1 MPSIGS
7 LIASRVLPLLLV
19 ITSTYLVPWIQ
30 RKYLISG
37 LSGKNFQQSEI
48 SHCNVIYPDKL
59 TGCEDIHVYN
69 APTGPQI
76 FAGCAEKIDDRY
88 VSPPM
93 TRIMVDVVSRHHS
106 QK

>member
-7 LIASRVLPLLLV
+7 LIASRVLPLLLI

-37 LSGKNFQQSEI
+37 LSGKNFQQSDI
-48 SHCNVIYPDKL
+48 SHCDVIYPDKL

-69 APTGPQI
+69 GPSGPQI
-76 FAGCAEKIDDRY
+76 FAGCAEKVDDRY
-88 VSPPM
+88 VPP
-93 TRIMVDVVSRHHS
+93 HS
-106 QK
+106 KKD